1 MLIIC
6 CCFRIRHANQKPP
19 QQQCMNTID
28 KQRMLRTP
36 EYGYAHVWELQ
47 QLQGE
52 DAVHVSGVKHV
63 ETVPYVTGQTRIGGG
78 DHKYESPQ
86 FLRIDNSTLGRVQCQ
101 YPEFHH
107 DLDTQVRLATECEAH
122 PNVVPCTG
130 DDQRYTNWW
139 WKWQLHDGL

>member
-1 MLIIC
+1 MTMVSRLG
-6 CCFRIRHANQKPP
+6 HAKQQPP

-52 DAVHVSGVKHV
+52 EHVHLPGSGGLGGGLKHV
-63 ETVPYVTGQTRIGGG
+63 EGVPCIAGQTRLG

-86 FLRIDNSTLGRVQCQ
+86 FLRIDNTTLGRVQCQ

-107 DLDTQVRLATECEAH
+107 DLEPQLRMTECEAH
-122 PNVVPCTG
+122 PNIVQCTG
-130 DDQRYTNWW
+130 EDQRYTN
-139 WKWQLHDGL
+139 